1 MILIV
6 GAEMSNASYDY
17 AVISD
22 VSQTLIDLL
31 WNNIKYDAAINNL
44 FSGSAQIGLH
54 TPKEMIDSNVSEKMS
69 VYLYRISEFTSM
81 KNMPLNGSGLKKPP
95 LYLTLHYLLIPY
107 TGDAQSDQI
116 LLGNILQTFV
126 DNPVLRGSNVQGS
139 LAQAPETRV
148 TLETLS
154 LDDLNKLWT
163 MFSTPSKVALAY
175 SVSPVVIQPTVE
187 LGQIPV
193 VEKTTVFSQKEDA
206 GEA

>member
-1 MILIV
+1 
-6 GAEMSNASYDY
+6 MSNASYDY

-31 WNNIKYDAAINNL
+31 WNNIKNDSSINTIISN
-44 FSGSAQIGLH
+44 SAHIGLH
-54 TPKEMIDSNVSEKMS
+54 TPKEMVDSNVSEKMS

-81 KNMPLNGSGLKKPP
+81 KNTPFDGSNLKKPH

-126 DNPVLRGSNVQGS
+126 DNPVLRGSNVVGS

-148 TLETLS
+148 TLETLT

-163 MFSTPSKVALAY
+163 MFSTPSKTALAY
-175 SVSPVVIQPTVE
+175 SVSPVVIQPTAE

-193 VEKTTVFSQKEDA
+193 VEKTTVFSQKEGEGDA
-206 GEA
+206 